1 MDDQWVE
8 VQRGRIREAFALFD
22 KDRKG
27 EYVLCYTGPAAASEA
42 QRSAL
47 RRELHHK
54 HLMVC

>member
-27 EYVLCYTGPAAASEA
+27 ELADTQCLLTAAKA
-42 QRSAL
+42 
-47 RRELHHK
+47 
-54 HLMVC
+54 V